1 MKIILGDN
9 QFFGINHHDLNK
21 GNDTK
26 ELFSDVNSIIE
37 FIKETQKLGLDGF
50 MINSNQKG
58 YLVIKNYIKVFNE
71 EIHYSIP
78 YPHKYSTLVNEEGM
92 LSLLKYFL
100 KNTSISNLLM
110 SLPKFLFT
118 RNVKYLIPL
127 ITSLEIPNNLSKGST
142 VYMQNI
148 ITDMLIGLKRSDIL
162 EAFAIDLRKKG
173 YNPGLITLNPKLLDS
188 LIVKSKILNKN
199 DITICFNINYDGF
212 NVFPN
217 KNEVESFVMQNH
229 KYKLMGMS
237 IFSSGGANI
246 SKSIDYIKSLG
257 LDYVVFGSSK
267 LENIESN
274 LKSFKE
280 FNCDYNK

>member
-21 GNDTK
+21 GNNTK
-26 ELFSDVNSIIE
+26 ELFSDENSIIE

-58 YLVIKNYIKVFNE
+58 YLVVKNYSKVNDE

-78 YPHKYSTLVNEEGM
+78 YPHKYSSLVNEEGM

-100 KNTSISNLLM
+100 KNTSVSNLII
-110 SLPKFLFT
+110 SLPRFIFT
-118 RNVKYLIPL
+118 RNIKYLIPL
-127 ITSLEIPNNLSKGST
+127 VTSLEIPNNLPKGST

-148 ITDMLIGLKRSDIL
+148 ITDMLIGIKRFDIL
-162 EAFAIDLRKKG
+162 ETFAKDLRKKG
-173 YNPGLITLNPKLLDS
+173 YKPGLITLNPRLLDS
-188 LIVKSKILNKN
+188 LIIKSEILNEN
-199 DITICFNINYDGF
+199 DVTICFNINYDGF

-217 KNEVESFVMQNH
+217 KNEVEKFVKQNH

-246 SKSIDYIKSLG
+246 SKSIDYINSLG
-257 LDYVVFGSSK
+257 LDYIVFGSSK
-267 LENIESN
+267 LKNIESN
-274 LKSFKE
+274 FKSFKE
-280 FNCDYNK
+280 IKLNSIE

>member
-1 MKIILGDN
+1 
-9 QFFGINHHDLNK
+9 
-21 GNDTK
+21 
-26 ELFSDVNSIIE
+26 
-37 FIKETQKLGLDGF
+37 
-50 MINSNQKG
+50 MINSNEKG
-58 YLVIKNYIKVFNE
+58 YLVIKNYKKMFNE

-92 LSLLKYFL
+92 LSLLKYLL
-100 KNTSISNLLM
+100 KNTSISNLVI
-110 SLPKFLFT
+110 SLPKFFIT
-118 RNVKYLIPL
+118 RNVKYLIPFV
-127 ITSLEIPNNLSKGST
+127 TSLEIPNNLPKGST

-162 EAFAIDLRKKG
+162 EAFATDLRKKG

-188 LIVKSKILNKN
+188 LIIKSKILNEN
-199 DITICFNINYDGF
+199 DVTICFNINYGGF

-217 KNEVESFVMQNH
+217 KNEVESFVKQNH

-246 SKSIDYIKSLG
+246 LKSIGYIKSLG

-267 LENIESN
+267 LNNIESN
-274 LKSFKE
+274 FKSLKE
-280 FNCDYNK
+280 FKLNSSTLV